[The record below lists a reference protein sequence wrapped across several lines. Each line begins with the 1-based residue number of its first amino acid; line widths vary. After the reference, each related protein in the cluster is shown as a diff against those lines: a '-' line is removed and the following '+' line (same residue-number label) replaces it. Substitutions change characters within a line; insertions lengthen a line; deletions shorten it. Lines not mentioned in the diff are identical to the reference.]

1 VGKYLRSIRVRNASG
16 DEITVHEYEERE
28 FQTKKHRFSL
38 ESGELVEESGGC
50 FVVVETG
57 ERLTSSTDNA

>member
-1 VGKYLRSIRVRNASG
+1 MRSIRVTNASG
-16 DEITVHEYEERE
+16 EKTTVHEYEERE

-38 ESGELVEESGGC
+38 ESGELVQKIGGC

-57 ERLTSSTDNA
+57 ERLKPS